1 MKWSLDKCLPD
12 KEFKEMIKGGSPNSE
27 NEWRNSVRNINRDR
41 KYKKEATKLN
51 IITEILKFI
60 CIFICIY
67 IYVYIYFLGV
77 LKGLVGLHRTVQ
89 LQLLQHYWLGHR
101 LGLL

>member
-41 KYKKEATKLN
+41 KYKKEPTQLN
-51 IITEILKFI
+51 TITEIFKDTHTHTHTHTHTRGNQ
-60 CIFICIY
+60 C
-67 IYVYIYFLGV
+67 
-77 LKGLVGLHRTVQ
+77 
-89 LQLLQHYWLGHR
+89 
-101 LGLL
+101 